1 MPEIILRVILP
12 IAGVIACTAGS
23 MLMVLPALRPARRK
37 PDRFERVKTLGGAGI
52 ILAGFIMIAL
62 AGIR

>member
-12 IAGVIACTAGS
+12 IAGVIACAAGS

-37 PDRFERVKTLGGAGI
+37 PDRFERVKTLGCAGVV
-52 ILAGFIMIAL
+52 LDGFILIAL

>member
-12 IAGVIACTAGS
+12 IAGVIACAAGS
-23 MLMVLPALRPARRK
+23 MLMVLPAFRPARRK

>member
-12 IAGVIACTAGS
+12 ITGIVACALGS
-23 MLMVLPALRPARRK
+23 TLMVMPALGPARRK

-52 ILAGFIMIAL
+52 ILAGFILIAL

>member
-12 IAGVIACTAGS
+12 IAGIAACTLGS
-23 MLMVLPALRPARRK
+23 TLMVMPARRK